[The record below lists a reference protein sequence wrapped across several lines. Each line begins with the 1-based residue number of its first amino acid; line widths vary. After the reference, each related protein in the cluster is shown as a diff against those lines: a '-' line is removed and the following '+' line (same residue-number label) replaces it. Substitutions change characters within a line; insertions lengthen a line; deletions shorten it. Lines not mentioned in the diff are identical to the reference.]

1 MWRIRHGRGSNEAS
15 YNHMP
20 AGRAGTMTKDE
31 AAELLEWMETSPT
44 LKSNGGVGN
53 VPLRAPFP
61 Y

>member
-1 MWRIRHGRGSNEAS
+1 
-15 YNHMP
+15 MP